1 MLRIF
6 AFMVVIFFGLQT
18 TGAQMPEPDEEA
30 PPLESLL
37 REALENNPG
46 IEASRFREQAT
57 EQRIPQ
63 MRSWMPPTFKYQY
76 NRQPIGTMDQLNYM
90 DMHIYSLS
98 QRIPFPGKISARVD
112 MERAN
117 YEMSSFNRGDDE
129 VQLAANV
136 KETYYQL
143 WMMQKKLEVNRELQG
158 LLENFVASAERM
170 YEVDRVGLDAVLS
183 AQTNLSKLRTEE
195 RTILNDYNKMLVM
208 FNQKLDRDPDEQ
220 LGVILTLPPEEIPD
234 NLDEMERRMLAER
247 PDIQAIRSG
256 IQMNE
261 AEIRS
266 ARREYYPD
274 IMVDVM
280 YMQMP
285 GGMEDQLG
293 AMVSL
298 QIPLAPW
305 SSNRVT
311 NRVSESQSERLS
323 RQKALENKTSMA
335 RSEIRQAV
343 LELETQRE
351 VIRMYRDEVIPQAEQ
366 TAESALGAFRAGKS
380 GYLTVLDSFRM
391 LEMFRMEYY
400 MAQAEFHKA
409 IAELERQAGIVM

>member
-6 AFMVVIFFGLQT
+6 AFIVAIFIGFQT
-18 TGAQMPEPDEEA
+18 TGAQMPEPAEEA

-57 EQRIPQ
+57 EQRISQ
-63 MRSWMPPTFKYQY
+63 MRSWMPPTLKYQF

-90 DMHIYSLS
+90 DMHVYSLS
-98 QRIPFPGKISARVD
+98 QRIPFPGKISARID

-143 WMMQKKLEVNRELQG
+143 WMMQKKHEVNREIQG

-208 FNQKLDRDPDEQ
+208 FNQKLDRDPNEQ
-220 LGVILTLPPEEIPD
+220 LGVILTLPPEDVPD

-305 SSNRVT
+305 SSNMIT
-311 NRVSESQSERLS
+311 KRVSEAQSERSS
-323 RQKALENKTSMA
+323 REKALKNMTTMA
-335 RSEIRQAV
+335 RSEMRQA
-343 LELETQRE
+343 LLDLETQLDVLRLYRE
-351 VIRMYRDEVIPQAEQ
+351 EVIPNAEQ
-366 TAESALGAFRAGKS
+366 TAESALGAFQAGKTE
-380 GYLTVLDSFRM
+380 YLMVLDSFRM

-400 MAQAEFHKA
+400 MARAEFHKA
-409 IAELERQAGIVM
+409 IAELERQAGIIF

>member
-1 MLRIF
+1 MILRSF
-6 AFMVVIFFGLQT
+6 ALVVVIIFGIQSSE
-18 TGAQMPEPDEEA
+18 AQVPDGLEA
-30 PPLESLL
+30 PSLESLL

-46 IEASRFREQAT
+46 IESARFREQAT
-57 EQRIPQ
+57 EQRISQ
-63 MRSWMPPTFKYQY
+63 MRSWMPPTLKYQY
-76 NRQPIGTMDQLNYM
+76 NRQPIGTMDQLNFM
-90 DMHIYSLS
+90 DMHVYSLS
-98 QRIPFPGKISARVD
+98 QRIPFPGKVSARVD

-143 WMMQKKLEVNRELQG
+143 WMMQKKLEVNREIQG
-158 LLENFVASAERM
+158 LLENFVASAERL
-170 YEVDRVGLDAVLS
+170 YEVDRIGLEAVLS

-195 RTILNDYNKMLVM
+195 RTIINDYNKMLVM

-220 LGVILTLPPEEIPD
+220 LGIIRTLPPEEIPQ
-234 NLDEMERRMLAER
+234 NIEEFERGMLAER

-280 YMQMP
+280 YMQMAS
-285 GGMEDQLG
+285 GMKDQLG

-298 QIPLAPW
+298 RIPLAPW
-305 SSNRVT
+305 SSNMVT
-311 NRVSESQSERLS
+311 KRVSEAQNERSS
-323 RQKALENKTSMA
+323 REKALKNMTTMA
-335 RSEIRQAV
+335 RSEMRQAF
-343 LELETQRE
+343 LDIETQLDVLRLYRE
-351 VIRMYRDEVIPQAEQ
+351 EVIPNAEQ
-366 TAESALGAFRAGKS
+366 TAESVLGAFQAGKTE
-380 GYLTVLDSFRM
+380 YLMVLDSLRM

-400 MAQAEFHKA
+400 MVQAEFHKA